1 MGKVEA
7 DESRAAAIGYHGA
20 SMTFRFALTAATALT
35 LYSASSNAQ
44 PEQIE
49 RGKTL
54 FVASCAR
61 CHGIEGTG
69 GEGPML
75 NRPELRNAVDD
86 DARRTVIRGGIR
98 GTDMPGTRHLNAA
111 DVAAVAVYVRSL
123 GTLEAEQLPGDVD
136 RGRELFFGEAA
147 CTTCHIVD
155 GVGDSLGPNLSKVGA
170 RRGSE
175 FLRQHVMDPS
185 DAVPESHLMVR
196 VRTKS
201 GRTLE
206 GMRVNEDAFSIQLRD
221 SENRFHSFFVRDLRE
236 LRRLPGKSM
245 MPSYDVILEDED
257 IVDLVAYL
265 AALRGAS

>member
-1 MGKVEA
+1 MT
-7 DESRAAAIGYHGA
+7 SR
-20 SMTFRFALTAATALT
+20 FCLTAATALA
-35 LYSASSNAQ
+35 LYSASLTAQ
-44 PEQIE
+44 TDPIE

-69 GEGPML
+69 GEGPTL
-75 NRPELRNAVDD
+75 NRQELENAADD
-86 DARRTVIRGGIR
+86 PTLSAVIRVGIA
-98 GTDMPGTRHLNAA
+98 GTDMPGTRYLNEA
-111 DVAAVAVYVRSL
+111 DVAAVAFYVRSL
-123 GTLEAEQLPGDVD
+123 GTMEAELLPGNVE
-136 RGRELFFGEAA
+136 RGKRLFFGEAA
-147 CTTCHIVD
+147 CTTCHIVH
-155 GVGDSLGPNLSKVGA
+155 GVGDSLGPDLSKVGA
-170 RRGSE
+170 RRGSD
-175 FLRQHVMDPS
+175 FLRQHVLDPS
-185 DAVPESHLMVR
+185 DEVPESHLMVR

-201 GRTLE
+201 GRTVE

-221 SENRFHSFFVRDLRE
+221 SENEFHSFFVRDLRE